1 MKNESQEL
9 ILLKKNLT
17 VILASFSNLHWITI
31 DKIAI
36 IYEKIKLFSN
46 LSEISRKRLKLI
58 FLLLFF

>member
-9 ILLKKNLT
+9 ILLKKNLR

-36 IYEKIKLFSN
+36 IYEQIKLFSN
-46 LSEISRKRLKLI
+46 LSEISRKRVKLI
-58 FLLLFF
+58 FLLFF